1 MNQNREQIKVEIRS
15 GTEEVKQVQSGV
27 AEITEK
33 MERYYDDMMKTMK
46 EQYETTIRELN
57 ENQNRD
63 VEET

>member
-33 MERYYDDMMKTMK
+33 MERYYDDMMATMK

>member
-1 MNQNREQIKVEIRS
+1 MAQNREQIKVEIRS

-33 MERYYDDMMKTMK
+33 MERYYDDMMKTIR
-46 EQYETTIRELN
+46 EQYETTIIELN

-63 VEET
+63 VEEI

>member
-57 ENQNRD
+57 EN
-63 VEET
+63 

>member
-1 MNQNREQIKVEIRS
+1 MAQNREQIKVEIRS

-33 MERYYDDMMKTMK
+33 MERYYDDMMETMK

>member
-1 MNQNREQIKVEIRS
+1 MAQNREQIKVEIRS

>member
-1 MNQNREQIKVEIRS
+1 MAQNREQIKVEIRS

-63 VEET
+63 VEEI